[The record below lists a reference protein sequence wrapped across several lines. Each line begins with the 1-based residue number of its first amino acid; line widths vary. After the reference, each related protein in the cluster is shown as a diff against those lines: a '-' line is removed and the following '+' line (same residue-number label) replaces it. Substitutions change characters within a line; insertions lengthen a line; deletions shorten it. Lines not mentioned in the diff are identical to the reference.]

1 MPVRVPGFRGGDRTS
16 IELPVCQ
23 RNFLKAL
30 RDNGKKVIFVNF
42 SGSAVAL
49 LPETGSCEAILQAW
63 YPGQEGGTAVADVLY
78 GDYNPSG
85 KLPVTFYA
93 SDSQLPDYEDYDMPG
108 HTYRFLKEKPLFAFG
123 HGLSYTGFEVVKAR
137 VRFGRLVVKVRNT
150 GHRDGT
156 ETVQL
161 YVRRPDDVAGPL
173 KTLRGFRRVDVPA
186 GRTRRA
192 VIRLEDRTFD
202 WWSNETQRV
211 QPLKGEYELL
221 VGTSSED
228 DGLKV
233 LKYKYRG

>member
-1 MPVRVPGFRGGDRTS
+1 MTLLRGSPWTRYVSRTVLHVPEARVP
-16 IELPVCQ
+16 
-23 RNFLKAL
+23 
-30 RDNGKKVIFVNF
+30 
-42 SGSAVAL
+42 
-49 LPETGSCEAILQAW
+49 
-63 YPGQEGGTAVADVLY
+63 DVLY

-93 SDSQLPDYEDYDMPG
+93 SDSQLPDYEDYGMPG
-108 HTYRFLKEKPLFAFG
+108 HTYRFLKEKPLFAFC
-123 HGLSYTGFEVVKAR
+123 HGLSYTGFEVVRAR
-137 VRFGRLVVKVRNT
+137 VRFVRLVVKVRNT

-161 YVRRPDDVAGPL
+161 YVRRPGDVAGPL

-186 GRTRRA
+186 GRTRRS

-211 QPLKGEYELL
+211 QPLEGEYELL
-221 VGTSSED
+221 VRTSSED

-233 LKYKYRG
+233 LKYKYKG